1 MSLVRLVVITENL
14 NSADVLWN
22 GSRVTP
28 FTYVT
33 LIIFHPSINISALEK
48 SLTLDSIVEMN
59 LGIICSCMMFIPT
72 FFSKSR
78 GVAYSMKSALL
89 SRTRI
94 SLSKTGS
101 AESHTYTNEP
111 KDSIQPREV
120 GLEAWEKQV
129 PDLELLT
136 EDTRVGRR

>member
-1 MSLVRLVVITENL
+1 
-14 NSADVLWN
+14 
-22 GSRVTP
+22 
-28 FTYVT
+28 
-33 LIIFHPSINISALEK
+33 
-48 SLTLDSIVEMN
+48 
-59 LGIICSCMMFIPT
+59 MMFIRT

-136 EDTRVGRR
+136 EDTRVGRT